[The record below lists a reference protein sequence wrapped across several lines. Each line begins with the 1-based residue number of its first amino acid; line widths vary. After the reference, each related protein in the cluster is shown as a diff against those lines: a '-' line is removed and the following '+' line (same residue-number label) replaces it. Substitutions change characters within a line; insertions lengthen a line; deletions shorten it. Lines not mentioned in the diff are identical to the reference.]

1 MRFKFRLLFLFAGIS
16 LFVFLMYDL
25 RRGVKQMEIDESIG
39 NTDGKKKVVDTNLN
53 EDNLDFN
60 ENNSIDDSN
69 DANPIVVDSDVIHPN
84 TGTKENEEGF
94 EEGEINVNDNED
106 EIKEEKEEINVN
118 DNEGEVKEEKEEINV
133 NDDKTEKE
141 EELSVNDAEDEVKDE
156 DEELESLM
164 DKSKEPVDDLYMEII
179 QDGKK
184 LDEKFV
190 SEIREMKRYRGGPLE
205 PEWKW
210 IEDISIVYTWVN
222 GSDLNHLDLKS
233 KYNGGNRNIDNR
245 DRSVDELRY
254 SLRSLEKYLPWH
266 KGTIYIVSPNQVP
279 VWLNTNSR
287 VKVINQDDLLP
298 PNVAPTFNTFTIEL
312 FLDKIPGITERF
324 IQLND
329 DYFFKTYIHPSFF
342 FTSKGFYPKFYQSN
356 KGVGSGV
363 NRAIEISKMDNA
375 GMIKKFQGS
384 VFNTN
389 QAIRDAF
396 GKNCKMKWLDHS
408 PYNWYRDLY
417 EPARQLFKSQ
427 VQDTISHKFRHPLD
441 LVPPYLIEFYTYY
454 ATKDGKYPKEVG
466 GEGTARLKV
475 PVKLSE
481 KSTIKDFSCEIVPQE
496 VRREVIRFGSVY
508 NNINR
513 NERLFKEITNST
525 ILMFNL
531 NDDYKSKEA
540 GYQLLKFM
548 RKQYPDVS
556 SFELFDAEF
565 NEKAIEQEINEEK
578 KKEKEKNMKA
588 NKNNKEEPIDDT
600 SPREQAEI
608 DFLLSYKGE
617 ELDPKWK
624 WAEDM
629 SFVYSWVNG
638 SDPYH
643 LELKSKYNGG
653 IKKTDNRDRSVDEL
667 RYSLRS
673 FEKYLP
679 WHKGTIYI
687 VTPNQVPVWLNTDN
701 PRIKVINQDDIIPE
715 EGNPTFNS
723 FLMEMYLDRIPGITE
738 RFVYLNDDYFFR
750 SYTHPCFFFAEKNFA
765 PKFYLGRK
773 VPYGMDK
780 AIEMN
785 KEKDKLS
792 MIRKFQSA
800 VFYTN
805 GIVKEAFGNS
815 IYIRWLEHS
824 PYSWYRDL
832 FEPARQ
838 LFSKYIKQSLTHRFR
853 DPLDLIPTYGFQA
866 YVMYAAAVPN
876 YPEYVGGDGTARES
890 APAKLNE
897 DRTIEVYDFDIV
909 SPNVRLKTI
918 KFGSVFENLEKN
930 KKLFN
935 DIRNSTVL
943 LYNLNDDYKSE
954 KAGQCLVEFM
964 KSMYPEPSNF
974 ELSDEDVQKRLENG
988 FDGRIQ
994 SLEVNKD
1001 DNNDDNGEKNINNGK
1016 EEDFL

>member
-69 DANPIVVDSDVIHPN
+69 DANPNVVDSDVIHPN

-233 KYNGGNRNIDNR
+233 KYNGGNRNI
-245 DRSVDELRY
+245 
-254 SLRSLEKYLPWH
+254 
-266 KGTIYIVSPNQVP
+266 
-279 VWLNTNSR
+279 
-287 VKVINQDDLLP
+287 
-298 PNVAPTFNTFTIEL
+298 
-312 FLDKIPGITERF
+312 
-324 IQLND
+324 
-329 DYFFKTYIHPSFF
+329 
-342 FTSKGFYPKFYQSN
+342 
-356 KGVGSGV
+356 
-363 NRAIEISKMDNA
+363 
-375 GMIKKFQGS
+375 
-384 VFNTN
+384 
-389 QAIRDAF
+389 
-396 GKNCKMKWLDHS
+396 
-408 PYNWYRDLY
+408 
-417 EPARQLFKSQ
+417 
-427 VQDTISHKFRHPLD
+427 
-441 LVPPYLIEFYTYY
+441 
-454 ATKDGKYPKEVG
+454 
-466 GEGTARLKV
+466 
-475 PVKLSE
+475 
-481 KSTIKDFSCEIVPQE
+481 
-496 VRREVIRFGSVY
+496 
-508 NNINR
+508 
-513 NERLFKEITNST
+513 
-525 ILMFNL
+525 
-531 NDDYKSKEA
+531 
-540 GYQLLKFM
+540 
-548 RKQYPDVS
+548 
-556 SFELFDAEF
+556 
-565 NEKAIEQEINEEK
+565 
-578 KKEKEKNMKA
+578 
-588 NKNNKEEPIDDT
+588 
-600 SPREQAEI
+600 
-608 DFLLSYKGE
+608 
-617 ELDPKWK
+617 
-624 WAEDM
+624 
-629 SFVYSWVNG
+629 
-638 SDPYH
+638 
-643 LELKSKYNGG
+643 
-653 IKKTDNRDRSVDEL
+653 DNRDRSVDEL